1 MPTILLIEDN
11 EMNRDML
18 SRRLSRRGFKVL
30 VAEDGESGLR
40 MARSGEPHL
49 ILMDVNLPDVDGLE
63 VTRRL
68 KAALETRH
76 IPIIVLTAHAMI
88 DDRQRALH
96 AGGDDYDIKPVEI
109 DRLLAKIQGQL
120 ERTSI

>member
-18 SRRLSRRGFKVL
+18 SRRLSRRGYKVL
-30 VAEDGESGLR
+30 LAEDGEAGLR
-40 MARSGEPHL
+40 MARSFEPHL

-68 KAALETRH
+68 KAASETRH
-76 IPIIVLTAHAMI
+76 IPIIVLTAHAMTG
-88 DDRQRALH
+88 DRQRALS
-96 AGGDDYDIKPVEI
+96 AGGDDYDIKPVEL
-109 DRLLAKIQGQL
+109 DRLIAKIQLQL
-120 ERTSI
+120 QRVSS